1 MKIQIDC
8 YRKLGNSELDEL
20 KFIARHMKRFG
31 ISKQWTGDG
40 DLFNCGG
47 SFVFHDY
54 DYGLDLSTAVTR
66 FLINPTLLFIGTTIT
81 AVYIQD
87 IMI

>member
-8 YRKLGNSELDEL
+8 YRKLGDSELDEL

-40 DLFNCGG
+40 DLFNCGS

-54 DYGLDLSTAVTR
+54 NYGLDLSTNKKAHKYIKGLPEN
-66 FLINPTLLFIGTTIT
+66 LIQHF
-81 AVYIQD
+81 VD
-87 IMI
+87 IP